1 MTLTRWREAQKEEV
15 LQLGLMFRS
24 EIILYNLSDTKQTE
38 GEESD
43 ALDPERGPQVHLG
56 NPATEEYSFRLFPAG
71 ETKERLAPFPLPA
84 PYDNRLKVDNAQ
96 TRNATA
102 TNNTTTNNTT
112 TNNNNN
118 QQLSENSAPAL
129 PPKKGRR
136 EN

>member
-84 PYDNRLKVDNAQ
+84 PYDNRLEGDNAQ
-96 TRNATA
+96 TRN
-102 TNNTTTNNTT
+102 NTTTTT
-112 TNNNNN
+112 TTTNNNN